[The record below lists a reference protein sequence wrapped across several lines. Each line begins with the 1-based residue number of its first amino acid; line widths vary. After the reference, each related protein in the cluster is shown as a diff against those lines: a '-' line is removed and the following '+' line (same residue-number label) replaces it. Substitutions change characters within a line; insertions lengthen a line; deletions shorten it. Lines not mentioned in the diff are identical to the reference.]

1 MQKKYE
7 SLLSRLVREDEDP
20 TEAKVC
26 FLTIKSEI
34 DQILDTFGGSKSGFR
49 TRQRHRVRYWALIGA
64 IEGIRDHMN
73 ALLNSWEE
81 FTDADSA
88 QRGDPPEQLDDQ
100 VDAGGGD
107 PSEQLDDQVDAG
119 E

>member
-1 MQKKYE
+1 MQKK
-7 SLLSRLVREDEDP
+7 SDIEDEEP
-20 TEAKVC
+20 TEARVC

-34 DQILDTFGGSKSGFR
+34 EQILDTFGGSKSGFR

-73 ALLNSWEE
+73 ALLNSIDKGKY
-81 FTDADSA
+81 T
-88 QRGDPPEQLDDQ
+88 PEQLDDQ

-107 PSEQLDDQVDAG
+107 LPEQLDD
-119 E
+119 

>member
-1 MQKKYE
+1 M
-7 SLLSRLVREDEDP
+7 
-20 TEAKVC
+20 
-26 FLTIKSEI
+26 
-34 DQILDTFGGSKSGFR
+34 
-49 TRQRHRVRYWALIGA
+49 IGA